1 MEVILKQPVNNLGDQ
16 DDIVKVKPG
25 YARNYLIPQ
34 GMAIL
39 ATASAKKALEE
50 KKRQASHKYEFIKQ
64 QAEAE
69 AEKLNGVNLVIQTL
83 AGADGKL
90 FGSVT
95 TLQLANKLKEQ
106 GYEVD
111 RRKITVGEIREVGD
125 YEATIHLHKEVKA
138 EISIQVIR
146 TEG

>member
-16 DDIVKVKPG
+16 DDVVKVKPG

-34 GMAIL
+34 GMAVL

-83 AGADGKL
+83 AGGDGKL

-106 GYEVD
+106 GYDID
-111 RRKITVGEIREVGD
+111 RRKITVAEIRETGD
-125 YEATIHLHKEVKA
+125 YTATIHLHKEVKA
-138 EISIQVIR
+138 EISIQVIP